1 MKRIVLKIILCGM
14 VATPAAVTPMNRYD
28 RYNAHYLNN
37 VCNRCFLGE
46 EFIHLEGCR
55 HRQCTDCLGNHVRRA
70 IRNRN
75 LNQVSCLDCYRQLN
89 QHEVQRLL
97 ADEPDLQEAY
107 NDLIGPRHRCPV
119 CREENMQIEYDPEDG
134 VIHVPGCW
142 NHWIHPDCLEGAVTQ
157 ALDDREPGR
166 LRCPVRD
173 CGNIMGQHAL
183 VRALANN
190 AELLARYNR
199 VLEQERLQQE
209 IANDPENGRHC
220 PTPNCNHAY
229 LYRGAPQA
237 MNCPECHQNYCENCL
252 AQHPVGAVCRVR
264 ERPAEIIRDLAD
276 VIPCP
281 RCQRG
286 IEKNGGCNHMT
297 CPPAHGG
304 CGHNFCWIDLQPWG
318 YGHQDHQFGEFPHLI
333 VRNNRQQPAPE
344 VNQPAAAGNQPIR
357 RNYSLLYILGGVV
370 VVGAGVAAYKLYKY
384 LSVPK
389 ELPIQD
395 LEVGFGNLLKEA
407 TRCKRL
413 SDNGL
418 YVRESFKNYFV
429 NEEKNKAFAS
439 LDATKLAAL
448 KKIVDDLEAA
458 FVAGHCERE
467 YLALVEAYRASK
479 DAAAANKLNAA
490 QAPVATKQ
498 PQVKKAVSK
507 KRTNQRVHQARK
519 GK

>member
-1 MKRIVLKIILCGM
+1 MGWKIMKRTLLKIILCGM
-14 VATPAAVTPMNRYD
+14 VATPAAVMPMARGELRQQLFGEPLEQQRFNVYGYPDRDGVYD
-28 RYNAHYLNN
+28 
-37 VCNRCFLGE
+37 
-46 EFIHLEGCR
+46 
-55 HRQCTDCLGNHVRRA
+55 HRGYFVG
-70 IRNRN
+70 
-75 LNQVSCLDCYRQLN
+75 QL
-89 QHEVQRLL
+89 H
-97 ADEPDLQEAY
+97 
-107 NDLIGPRHRCPV
+107 PRHQCPV

-134 VIHVPGCW
+134 VIRVPGCW
-142 NHWIHPDCLEGAVTQ
+142 NHWIHQDCLEGAVTQ

-166 LRCPVRD
+166 LRCPIRD

-183 VRALANN
+183 VHALANN

-237 MNCPECHQNYCENCL
+237 MNCPECHQNYCANCL
-252 AQHPVGAVCRVR
+252 AQHPVGGQCRVR
-264 ERPAEIIRDLAD
+264 ERPVEIIRDLD
-276 VIPCP
+276 NVIPCP

-304 CGHNFCWIDLQPWG
+304 CGHQFCWIDLQPWG
-318 YGHQDHQFGEFPHLI
+318 YEHGDHQFGNFPELLI
-333 VRNNRQQPAPE
+333 RNNRPQPDPAAVE
-344 VNQPAAAGNQPIR
+344 PAAAGNQPARRVNQPIR
-357 RNYSLLYILGGVV
+357 RNYSLFYILGGIA
-370 VVGAGVAAYKLYKY
+370 VVGAGIAAYKLYKY
-384 LSVPK
+384 LTVPK
-389 ELPIQD
+389 EIPIKD
-395 LEVGFGNLLKEA
+395 LEVGFANLLKEA

-418 YVRESFKNYFV
+418 YVRDSFKNYFA
-429 NEEKNKAFAS
+429 NEEKNKAFVS

-448 KKIVDDLEAA
+448 KKIVDDLDAA
-458 FVAGHCERE
+458 FIAGHCDRE

-479 DAAAANKLNAA
+479 DVVAPNKLDAV

-498 PQVKKAVSK
+498 PQVKKVSVPTK
-507 KRTNQRVHQARK
+507 AASKAPQRTNRRAHQARK
-519 GK
+519 DK